1 MILVK
6 KNRCSDVFQNG
17 PFLLAG
23 SVREVFFDIYHGN
36 LVKVLEIHLKNIR
49 VPYDCPPLEFLT
61 LRLIHNE
68 STGIGQLEF
77 KFSYPS
83 TGCRRVAA
91 SESLLW

>member
-1 MILVK
+1 MT
-6 KNRCSDVFQNG
+6 
-17 PFLLAG
+17 A
-23 SVREVFFDIYHGN
+23 
-36 LVKVLEIHLKNIR
+36 
-49 VPYDCPPLEFLT
+49 PPLEFLT

-83 TGCRRVAA
+83 TGCRGVAA